1 MTTPLS
7 SLAPAVAKPEVLA
20 QIDAAITGA
29 VSAEETKVKKDKVE
43 KSRKGDLFKIV
54 HDYQRRSI
62 EFADRKAT
70 FIVFGANAFASF
82 LEKTRGLS
90 AMRSAPWSSWTVGG
104 ACGELAIVFL
114 AAGGF
119 TSLWVI
125 VPRVGRKVPKG
136 AIYWEAIRQYPNVQ
150 EWTTAMES
158 ITDEETN
165 RTMLEGIYDLA
176 GINVVKYRALQTAT
190 WLGGIGMGFALLN
203 IAL

>member
-7 SLAPAVAKPEVLA
+7 SLAPAVTTPEVLA

-29 VSAEETKVKKDKVE
+29 VSADDKKGKKDKVE
-43 KSRKGDLFKIV
+43 KSRKADLFKIV

-90 AMRSAPWSSWTVGG
+90 AMRSAPWASWTIAGT
-104 ACGELAIVFL
+104 CGELAIVFL

-125 VPRVGRKVPKG
+125 VPRVGRNVPKG
-136 AIYWEAIRQYPNVQ
+136 AIYWEAIRQYPNVK
-150 EWTTAMES
+150 EWTAAMES

-190 WLGGIGMGFALLN
+190 WLAGIGMGFALLN

>member
-1 MTTPLS
+1 MSYTLPEPKASVTTPLS

-29 VSAEETKVKKDKVE
+29 VSAEEKKVKKDKVE

-90 AMRSAPWSSWTVGG
+90 AMRSAPWSSCCRTPRR
-104 ACGELAIVFL
+104 AM
-114 AAGGF
+114 AA
-119 TSLWVI
+119 SWKRS
-125 VPRVGRKVPKG
+125 PR
-136 AIYWEAIRQYPNVQ
+136 
-150 EWTTAMES
+150 
-158 ITDEETN
+158 
-165 RTMLEGIYDLA
+165 
-176 GINVVKYRALQTAT
+176 
-190 WLGGIGMGFALLN
+190 
-203 IAL
+203 

>member
-7 SLAPAVAKPEVLA
+7 SLAPAVTTPEVLA

-29 VSAEETKVKKDKVE
+29 VSAEEKKVRKDKVE
-43 KSRKGDLFKIV
+43 KSRRGDLFKIV

-70 FIVFGANAFASF
+70 FIVFGANAFATF

-90 AMRSAPWSSWTVGG
+90 AMRSAPWQNWTMSG
-104 ACGELAIVFL
+104 ACGELAIIFL

-119 TSLWVI
+119 AALWVI
-125 VPRVGRKVPKG
+125 VPRVGRNVPKG
-136 AIYWEAIRQYPNVQ
+136 AIYWEAIRQYPNVVD
-150 EWTTAMES
+150 WTSAMES
-158 ITDEETN
+158 ITDEESN
-165 RTMLEGIYDLA
+165 RTILEGIYDLA